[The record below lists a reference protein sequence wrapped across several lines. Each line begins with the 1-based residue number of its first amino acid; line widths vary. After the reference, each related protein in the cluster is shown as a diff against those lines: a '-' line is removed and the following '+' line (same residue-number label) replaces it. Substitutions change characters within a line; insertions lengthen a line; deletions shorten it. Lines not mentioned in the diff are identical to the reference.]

1 MLPLERQNRILEI
14 LAQKRAATVDELC
27 STLYSSGATIRRDLK
42 MLETTGLIRR
52 THGGAVY
59 IDSNTTD
66 FPMPL
71 RETENPEKKELLVRR
86 ALPLIRDGLT
96 LFLDSSSTV
105 CHLAKHLGGYQQLRV
120 VTNSLKTANILA
132 ELDGPEVHCT
142 GGRLRENAMSF
153 VGTQAIHFVQQFS
166 ADYAFI
172 SCRGIHPQAGITDA
186 DENEAEIKRMYIQN
200 AAETVLLC
208 DSSKIGRRSF
218 CRIAPLQDIRHI
230 ITDGVL
236 PEEYTE

>member
-14 LAQKRAATVDELC
+14 LTEKHAVTVDELC
-27 STLYSSGATIRRDLK
+27 SRLFSSGATIRRDLK
-42 MLETTGLIRR
+42 VLEGTGLIRR

-59 IDSNTTD
+59 IDTSTTD

-71 RETENPEKKELLVRR
+71 RETENPEKKEQLVKR

-105 CHLAKHLGGYQQLRV
+105 CHLAKHLGSFQQLRV

-132 ELDGPEVHCT
+132 ELDGVEVYCA

-153 VGTQAIHFVQQFS
+153 VGAQTIHFVQQFS

-186 DENEAEIKRMYIQN
+186 DENEAEIKRLYIRN
-200 AAETVLLC
+200 AADTVLLC
-208 DSSKIGRRSF
+208 DSSKIGIRSF
-218 CRIAPLQDIRHI
+218 CRIAALHDIRHI

-236 PEEYTE
+236 PSEYSE